1 MSKIGYIPA
10 RLVKTRVADKAAQLH
25 PGESYL
31 SGTFRMD
38 WLDAADDAGPGC
50 LRLALHLLRLVKMRK
65 SDEVVVNQSQMAEA
79 FGWHRSKLGR
89 TFRTLRSAHLV
100 TFDGRQ
106 GRFLHVQLN
115 GHPIVKSPKR
125 MTPQKTAQ

>member
-1 MSKIGYIPA
+1 MAKIGYIPT
-10 RLVKTRVADKAAQLH
+10 RLVKTRVADKAAQLR

-31 SGTFRMD
+31 LGTFRMD
-38 WLDAADDAGPGC
+38 WLDAADNAGPGC

-65 SDEVVVNQSQMAEA
+65 SDEVIVNQSQMAEA